1 MSEPAAAPALVIGH
15 DEDGEAFTIEKD
27 GERLAEMSYTWLSDQ
42 VIRIDHT
49 EVGDAL
55 AGQGAGKKLVHAA
68 VAWARAQNVRIVPRC
83 GFARSVLDKDPSLHD
98 VLAEAPA

>member
-1 MSEPAAAPALVIGH
+1 MSEPTATAALVVSH
-15 DEDGEAFTIEKD
+15 DRDGEAFTIEKD
-27 GERLAEMSYTWLSDQ
+27 GERLAEMSYTWLSDR

-68 VAWARAQNVRIVPRC
+68 VAWARAENVMIVPRC
-83 GFARSVLDKDPSLHD
+83 RFARGVFDKDPSLHD
-98 VLAEAPA
+98 VLAESS